1 MDDVFADDSAFFV
14 SADTPHDAVRKL
26 AVVVRLVNHTY
37 RKHAL
42 VVNFKAGKTEAMLYL
57 RGPGT
62 VRVKKRLFGELK
74 SLLPICQPLFEQD
87 PQVSYEGLRIVAV
100 YKHMGTVETCSNQP
114 RFEVKYRTGE
124 MYGAFRSMG
133 KNIFPKFRSGG
144 GCSYVA

>member
-1 MDDVFADDSAFFV
+1 MKAKVLTELPPLPPPLRDFDTSMSPYSPNDPFPLVDDVFADDSAFFV

-37 RKHAL
+37 RKHGL

-62 VRVKKRLFGELK
+62 VRVKTRLFGELK

-100 YKHMGTVETCSNQP
+100 YKHIGP
-114 RFEVKYRTGE
+114 
-124 MYGAFRSMG
+124 
-133 KNIFPKFRSGG
+133 
-144 GCSYVA
+144 